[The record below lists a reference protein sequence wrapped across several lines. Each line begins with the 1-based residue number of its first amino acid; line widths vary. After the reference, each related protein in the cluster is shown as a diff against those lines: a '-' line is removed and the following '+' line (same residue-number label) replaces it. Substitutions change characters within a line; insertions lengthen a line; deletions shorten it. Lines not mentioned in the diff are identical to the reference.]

1 MSDENG
7 METTRADSPSVEESI
22 FGNGAG
28 DATATVPVEEGDN
41 EETTQ
46 DGHDAG
52 DEAAQQAAAEKVA
65 GEKAPQQKNESG
77 GAGEP
82 ADDEGKAVA
91 DDTVSTEDDLKV
103 VVSIKG
109 DRATIGV
116 QKPSADPYIE
126 TFDDQDLSRL
136 AQKVAEVN
144 ERAQA
149 RWEEGPKHP
158 AYRRPVP
165 APTRRN
171 RSPQA
176 ATNLEGESQPQPMTL
191 RLF

>member
-1 MSDENG
+1 MLDENG
-7 METTRADSPSVEESI
+7 TETTRADSPSVEESI
-22 FGNGAG
+22 FGDGAD
-28 DATATVPVEEGDN
+28 DATAADPVAEGDN
-41 EETTQ
+41 EETTK
-46 DGHDAG
+46 DGQDAG
-52 DEAAQQAAAEKVA
+52 DEAAQQCAGQKVA
-65 GEKAPQQKNESG
+65 GEKAPQQTKESG

-82 ADDEGKAVA
+82 ADDEGKAMA

-136 AQKVAEVN
+136 ALKVAEVN

-149 RWEEGPKHP
+149 RWEEGPQYP
-158 AYRRPVP
+158 AYQRPVP
-165 APTRRN
+165 PPGRRN
-171 RSPQA
+171 RGRQA
-176 ATNLEGESQPQPMTL
+176 VTNTEGESQPQPMTL